1 MSDSGRQRRR
11 WLGVLLALAAV
22 AGILLVWQAWTREQ
36 SAPGVSE
43 LRIAEQHAR
52 GLSDARVTIVEYGDF
67 DCTTCLAL
75 YRAGTLERVLKA
87 YPDQVRLV
95 FRHLPIITPVSPKL
109 AEASE
114 CAADQGAFWQFHDL
128 LYDRAPTQPSQ
139 MPDLAQQLGLD
150 VPAFTSCLDSRRYA
164 GLVEAETQEGFAHGF
179 HATPAFLI
187 NGQPL
192 IGPPSFDELRQRI
205 DSILQPS

>member
-1 MSDSGRQRRR
+1 MLVAIIAVSGALFAWQTLRRGPATPPVSTAR
-11 WLGVLLALAAV
+11 LA
-22 AGILLVWQAWTREQ
+22 E
-36 SAPGVSE
+36 E
-43 LRIAEQHAR
+43 HAR
-52 GLSDARVTIVEYGDF
+52 GPAGAPVTIVEYGDF
-67 DCTTCLAL
+67 DCTTCLGL
-75 YRAGTLERVLKA
+75 YRSGTLQRVLQA

-114 CAADQGAFWQFHDL
+114 CAADQGAFWRFHDM
-128 LYDRAPTQPSQ
+128 LYDRAPTQPAQ

-150 VPAFTSCLDSRRYA
+150 VPAFTSCLDSGRYA

-192 IGPPSFDELRQRI
+192 LGPPSYDQLQQRI
-205 DSILQPS
+205 DAILRPS